1 MVAFSLTQSF
11 EMNSKPSLKTVLLAS
26 VLLQAVS
33 GQSVT
38 TEKQKIVAAVDADA
52 QSSNALLEQLVNIN
66 SGTLNPAGVR
76 KVADLL
82 QPQFESLGFSCRRIP
97 MEEVKRAGHLV
108 CSREGTRGKRLLL
121 IGHMDTVFEPDSTF
135 QKFEEKDGKTL
146 GPGAADM
153 KGGLVIMLS
162 ALKALNQ
169 NHALDGTTI
178 TAFLTGDEERPGEPL
193 SIARGDLIE
202 AGKKSDAALEFEGG
216 VQNGGHDA
224 ASIARRSAYQWIL
237 TTTGK
242 TAHSSGIFNKGVGD
256 GAIYEMARI
265 LYRFDQELH
274 DTGLTYNVGLVVG
287 GTQAA
292 YDPATATATAA
303 GKVNVVPAK
312 AEAVGD
318 MRTVTDEQ
326 YKRAQD
332 KMRQIIGEHL
342 PGTSAELVFKEGYPS
357 MPETA
362 GNKDLLQRLNIVN
375 RELGMD
381 VMEPLDPSRRGAGD
395 LSFVAPYVASISGL
409 GSYGAGAH
417 APGESIELK
426 RQPQQTRRVALYMYE
441 LTRP

>member
-1 MVAFSLTQSF
+1 MK
-11 EMNSKPSLKTVLLAS
+11 SKQILKAALCVGLWIPPAIGVTVDAQEQKLLA
-26 VLLQAVS
+26 
-33 GQSVT
+33 T
-38 TEKQKIVAAVDADA
+38 VAADEQRSA
-52 QSSNALLEQLVNIN
+52 ALLKQLVDIN

-76 KVADLL
+76 QVADVLR
-82 QPQFESLGFSCRRIP
+82 PQLESLGFACRWIP

-108 CSREGTRGKRLLL
+108 CTRQGNQGKRVLL
-121 IGHMDTVFEPDSTF
+121 IGHMDTVFERDSPF
-135 QKFEEKDGKTL
+135 QKFEERDGKTV

-162 ALKALNQ
+162 ALRALHE
-169 NHALDGTTI
+169 NHALEGTTI
-178 TAFLTGDEERPGEPL
+178 TVFLTGDEERPGEPL
-193 SIARGDLIE
+193 SVARRDLVE
-202 AGKKSDAALEFEGG
+202 AGKNSDAALEFEGG

-224 ASIARRSAYQWIL
+224 ASIARRSAYQWVL

-242 TAHSSGIFNKGVGD
+242 TAHSSGIFNKNVGD
-256 GAIYEMARI
+256 GAIYEMSRI

-274 DTGLTYNVGLVVG
+274 DTGLTYNVGLIVG

-292 YDPATATATAA
+292 YDPATATGTAS

-312 AEAVGD
+312 AQAVGD

-332 KMRQIIGEHL
+332 KMRQIMGEHL
-342 PGTSAELVFKEGYPS
+342 PGTSAEIEFKDGYPS

-362 GNKDLLQRLNIVN
+362 GNKDLLQRLNVVN

-417 APGESIELK
+417 APGESINMR
-426 RQPQQTRRVALYMYE
+426 RQPEQTKRVALYLYE
-441 LTRP
+441 LTRKSN